1 MDQRLKRFLW
11 VGLFFVLGFSIFAP
25 AFDNQFIMDD
35 QTQIVSNPQVHDLG
49 SWADL
54 FTGSTIHEANKAKGS
69 GIYYKPIMLLV
80 YALTWSISHDPMAFH
95 IVQLLFHIF
104 NALMVW
110 AFLAAFLEADLA
122 LFAGLVF
129 LVHPFNSETVIY
141 AADLQDVLY
150 EFFGLLSLLV
160 LTKINWGRWRWPAY
174 FVLALLSLLSKESG
188 LLFLFICGVFIW
200 LSQKRDRWRFLA
212 SANLTLVIYFILRVG
227 IAGLDI
233 QHDQM
238 TKIGRASFL
247 ERIWTAPLVM
257 SHYFYRFFVPVH
269 FTTNQDWIVSGPE
282 LLQFFLPLVF
292 LLAVAALT
300 IFLGRKW
307 GQPFFWLTQGHWLA
321 SLAVIVAAKVLGT
334 AIEARMFVI
343 CKPQLMSIAWFRR
356 LHDWLVQFIDRVHA
370 ALHALPM
377 YQLVRAKLVAIK
389 FVCGKYVV
397 RIKHSFRILRLWYRR
412 NRGS

>member
-35 QTQIVSNPQVHDLG
+35 QTQIVSNPQVHDLA

-80 YALTWSISHDPMAFH
+80 YSLTWSISHDPMAFH

-110 AFLAAFLEADLA
+110 AFLAAYLEADLA

-160 LTKINWGRWRWPAY
+160 LTKIKWGRWRWPAY

-188 LLFLFICGVFIW
+188 LLFLFISGVFIW
-200 LSQKRDRWRFLA
+200 LFQKRDRWRFLA

-233 QHDQM
+233 
-238 TKIGRASFL
+238 
-247 ERIWTAPLVM
+247 
-257 SHYFYRFFVPVH
+257 
-269 FTTNQDWIVSGPE
+269 
-282 LLQFFLPLVF
+282 
-292 LLAVAALT
+292 
-300 IFLGRKW
+300 
-307 GQPFFWLTQGHWLA
+307 
-321 SLAVIVAAKVLGT
+321 
-334 AIEARMFVI
+334 
-343 CKPQLMSIAWFRR
+343 
-356 LHDWLVQFIDRVHA
+356 
-370 ALHALPM
+370 
-377 YQLVRAKLVAIK
+377 
-389 FVCGKYVV
+389 
-397 RIKHSFRILRLWYRR
+397 
-412 NRGS
+412 